1 MEIMIKFALL
11 VVVYLAVNLGFCYL
25 WKRVYDFLERK

>member
-11 VVVYLAVNLGFCYL
+11 VVVYLAVNLMFCYL
-25 WKRVYDFLERK
+25 WKAVFDWFERK